1 MELISDCDPAW
12 RYVLQLSTSDFLL
25 QQHHSFSSSPS
36 NHIAAASTIYDA
48 DDENELFASFEND
61 DSTYLAYCN
70 YDSCTTTSYS
80 WYEMLI
86 QLSFLEQLRG

>member
-1 MELISDCDPAW
+1 MELISDCDPPW
-12 RYVLQLSTSDFLL
+12 RYVLQLSTNDFLL

-48 DDENELFASFEND
+48 DDENELASILTMIH
-61 DSTYLAYCN
+61 STYLAYRN

-80 WYEMLI
+80 
-86 QLSFLEQLRG
+86 FTGGVKC